1 MGKTEEIHI
10 IDDKSRDYNIKD
22 IETDPRFTQTTKEFW
37 ITLGVY
43 VAFAALMIANL
54 LILNGNKSLVLGFP
68 LWIFMEILIIIGFV
82 AAVIIL
88 STYVYKDMDITP
100 SGEIYKKPKRR
111 KVGENKWISVQN
123 KES

>member
-68 LWIFMEILIIIGFV
+68 LWIFGNTNNNRICSSSNHSFYICI
-82 AAVIIL
+82 
-88 STYVYKDMDITP
+88 
-100 SGEIYKKPKRR
+100 
-111 KVGENKWISVQN
+111 
-123 KES
+123 

>member
-100 SGEIYKKPKRR
+100 SGEIYKKPK
-111 KVGENKWISVQN
+111 KKKSGGK
-123 KES
+123 

>member
-22 IETDPRFTQTTKEFW
+22 IEFW

-100 SGEIYKKPKRR
+100 SGEIYKKPK
-111 KVGENKWISVQN
+111 KKKSGGK
-123 KES
+123 